1 MVKGLLLMTNEE
13 KIAEIV
19 RICNIRINAQR
30 RLESSSGY
38 GNDDYT
44 EGRTVGAAA
53 TARKILQI
61 IRGKS

>member
-1 MVKGLLLMTNEE
+1 MSDKE
-13 KIAEIV
+13 KIAQIV
-19 RICNIRINAQR
+19 RLCNSKINEQK

-53 TARKILQI
+53 LVRRILKT
-61 IRGKS
+61 IRGEE